1 MGDAQ
6 YLTAGTLLKSL
17 DVRRRTLAPHSG
29 EAARSRASGITL
41 PFGWKQP
48 GSESIASLFY
58 CCTLFTP
65 PISLLDICF
74 SFNPLRDTTHTTFTC
89 RPSSIS
95 LFISPRLG
103 LVIAGVTRF
112 RPSRLPARFPA
123 YTRLGYCHSTR
134 PPQHHH
140 PRVPW
145 PYSFTTTVM
154 SSSEDDQPLVK
165 GTSRAFIICL
175 GDAALQSVS
184 QFAF

>member
-1 MGDAQ
+1 VKPRDHEPQASLWLSDGNSQASSR
-6 YLTAGTLLKSL
+6 LPPCFTA
-17 DVRRRTLAPHSG
+17 APYSH
-29 EAARSRASGITL
+29 L
-41 PFGWKQP
+41 PFP
-48 GSESIASLFY
+48 CLPSDLLSILHA
-58 CCTLFTP
+58 TQ
-65 PISLLDICF
+65 
-74 SFNPLRDTTHTTFTC
+74 HTRPFTC
-89 RPSSIS
+89 QPSSIS
-95 LFISPRLG
+95 VFIGPRLG
-103 LVIAGVTRF
+103 LVLSGVTRF

-134 PPQHHH
+134 PPHHHH